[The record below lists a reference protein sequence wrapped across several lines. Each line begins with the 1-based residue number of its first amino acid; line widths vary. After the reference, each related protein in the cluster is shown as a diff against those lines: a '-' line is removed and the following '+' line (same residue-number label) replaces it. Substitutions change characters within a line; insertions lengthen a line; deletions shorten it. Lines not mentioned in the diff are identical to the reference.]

1 MRVNIN
7 MPDDL
12 QAEVDKKA
20 KALNLSRS
28 SYVTMIITQFF
39 EQQKA
44 MNTLEGLIDEI
55 KKEQLEK

>member
-44 MNTLEGLIDEI
+44 MNTLEGIIDEI